1 MQPLATTR
9 RMMTWLS
16 MCSAKESSSARQKIA
31 FVAYTLTFLCLNLIG
46 FVASIAFCWKYF
58 TIDFNGATFAFLIA
72 IGEFGVIYFMFV
84 AILMCYQIESIFTS
98 LSTIYKSSEFNLLLN
113 MFFSSKIFREDEF
126 NYLNLQMKTNR
137 RHLDT

>member
-31 FVAYTLTFLCLNLIG
+31 FVAYTLIG